1 MNSNLTARMVNSNT
15 ATKNEKIKDLDNL
28 TLKDIIRDMDD
39 DDEKKTEVQSRLNS
53 LIDATLSLDIPDD
66 DGWNESKEKIAEAKN
81 LIATIL
87 YVIEYYDLFSFEHY
101 DITNN
106 ELDQIILTVD
116 ESRLDKLFENVE
128 TMRGSAGESEAS
140 EKDYCE
146 PYCVLKKNEKDDK
159 KITAFFE
166 KLRLKNEF
174 AEYKKENYYE
184 ENVKLSVDAKGHALL
199 ARDKD
204 GRTLWAYK
212 NGEKASMKRGYTVY
226 LKDKNGDNSE
236 GVDVLRSKVVN
247 ASSVF
252 NGFIEN
258 YNIKLSSDQI
268 KSADTRIKN
277 FDKKATTEYV
287 DDGDN
292 IKTAKAKL
300 YEYIIKELLKAM
312 PGDKKNMKV
321 YIEHVNN
328 REWRIGIWSDEMEE
342 IYSKLHIEGVSYQAF
357 KKNAQAEGFYMRA
370 TNRGGYQHT
379 VSSHCLKEYDR
390 EEKSPYI
397 FLLKI
402 EKKTKDIMLR
412 AWNTEPSK
420 KEE

>member
-1 MNSNLTARMVNSNT
+1 MNSNLTVSMVNSNT
-15 ATKNEKIKDLDNL
+15 AKNEEIKDLDNL
-28 TLKDIIRDMDD
+28 TLEDIMRDMDD
-39 DDEKKTEVQSRLNS
+39 DDEKKTEVQSILNS

-81 LIATIL
+81 LIASIL
-87 YVIEYYDLFSFEHY
+87 YVIEYHDLVSFEHY
-101 DITNN
+101 TPDCK
-106 ELDQIILTVD
+106 LDRVVMSVD
-116 ESRLDKLFENVE
+116 KSRLDILFENEE
-128 TMRGSAGESEAS
+128 TKRELAGESESS
-140 EKDYCE
+140 ERKDYCE

-226 LKDKNGDNSE
+226 LKDENGDNSK
-236 GVDVLRSKVVN
+236 GVDVSRSKVVN

-258 YNIKLSSDQI
+258 YNIKLSPNQI
-268 KSADTRIKN
+268 TSADTRINK
-277 FDKKATTEYV
+277 FDEKVATEYV

-402 EKKTKDIMLR
+402 EKKTKDIMIR
-412 AWNTEPSK
+412 AWNTEPSQ

>member
-1 MNSNLTARMVNSNT
+1 MNSNLTVSMVNGNT
-15 ATKNEKIKDLDNL
+15 ATKNEEIKDLDNL
-28 TLKDIIRDMDD
+28 TLEDIMRDMDD

-53 LIDATLSLDIPDD
+53 LIDAKLSLDIPDD

-101 DITNN
+101 TSDCK
-106 ELDQIILTVD
+106 LDRVVMSVD

-128 TMRGSAGESEAS
+128 TMRGLAEESEAS

-258 YNIKLSSDQI
+258 YNIKLTPNQI
-268 KSADTRIKN
+268 TSADTRLKK

-379 VSSHCLKEYDR
+379 VSSHCLKEYNR
-390 EEKSPYI
+390 EGRSLYI
-397 FLLKI
+397 NLLKI
-402 EKKTKDIMLR
+402 EKKTKDIMIR

-420 KEE
+420 EE